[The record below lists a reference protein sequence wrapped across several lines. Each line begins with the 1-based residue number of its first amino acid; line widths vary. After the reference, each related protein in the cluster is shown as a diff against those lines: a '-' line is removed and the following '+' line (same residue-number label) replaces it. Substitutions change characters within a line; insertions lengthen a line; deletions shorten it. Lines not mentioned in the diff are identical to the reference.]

1 MILRPRPRVLLLA
14 AALLAVAATA
24 RAAGP
29 TLKSVAF
36 DAPSVGRIMTYRV
49 ALPADYESANDKRYP
64 VLYLLHGLTS
74 NYTAWAKLGAAKAA
88 EGLDLIVVMPDAGNS
103 WYANWAQSDDG
114 QKNAWDDYIVKDLI
128 GHVDSTYR
136 TVAAREGR
144 AINGLSMGGY
154 GGLMLGL
161 RHPEM
166 FCSIGSHSGAIAFA
180 HSVGDRLRSGQPLP
194 PRKDQIS
201 NTPNPDIIIEGFR
214 SPAERTP
221 KGKLVLKPEDADAI
235 DPFKLVLAVP
245 KDKLPH
251 IYIDC
256 GTEDRLIKSNRD
268 FVKLLTENNIPFTYG
283 ESPGGHVPAYWAREI
298 HTSVPLQY
306 AILRRNLAMNK
317 DEPKEKPKSEE
328 KPKDAPK
335 ELKEVAKAATP

>member
-1 MILRPRPRVLLLA
+1 MIPRPRPRDVLLA
-14 AALLAVAATA
+14 AALLAVATTA

-49 ALPADYESANDKRYP
+49 ALPADYETAKDKRYP

-103 WYANWAQSDDG
+103 WYANWARSDDG

-161 RHPEM
+161 RHPDM

-180 HSVGDRLRSGQPLP
+180 HTVGDRLRSGQPAP
-194 PRKDQIS
+194 QPKNQPS
-201 NTPNPDIIIEGFR
+201 NTPNPDIVIEGFR
-214 SPAERTP
+214 SQAERTP
-221 KGKLVLKPEDADAI
+221 KGKLVVKPEDADAI

-251 IYIDC
+251 IYLDC
-256 GTEDRLIKSNRD
+256 GTEDRLIKANRD
-268 FVKLLTENNIPFTYG
+268 FAKLLIENNIPFTYG
-283 ESPGGHVPAYWAREI
+283 ESPGAHNGAYWTREI
-298 HTSVPLQY
+298 NTSVAVQY
-306 AILRRNLAMNK
+306 AIIRRNLARKK
-317 DEPKEKPKSEE
+317 DEPKSEE

-335 ELKEVAKAATP
+335 ETKDAAKAATP